1 MSLSTWSRL
10 GDDLKLDLQAV
21 TNRDLKGQD
30 WKTSNRKTAAA
41 EINLV
46 VSNSVQH
53 CGLQPARLLCPQG
66 SLGKNTGVDCHDL
79 TPGDLPYPGIKP
91 RSPVLQAEPLPLS
104 HQESPTGKLG
114 KSYVDGVL
122 RTTGSVDLFM
132 SYLNPL
138 HRISVAE
145 EALNIIKWTKGHI
158 PQLSVSLFPWPPWFK
173 WVHVARMKIICTVN
187 KALLSTS

>member
-30 WKTSNRKTAAA
+30 WKTSNRKTVAA

-46 VSNSVQH
+46 VSNSVRH
-53 CGLQPARLLCPQG
+53 CGLPPARLLCPRG
-66 SLGKNTGVDCHDL
+66 SLGKNTGVDCHAL

-91 RSPVLQAEPLPLS
+91 RSPVLQAESLPLS
-104 HQESPTGKLG
+104 RQESPTGKLG

-145 EALNIIKWTKGHI
+145 EALNIIKWTK
-158 PQLSVSLFPWPPWFK
+158 
-173 WVHVARMKIICTVN
+173 
-187 KALLSTS
+187 